1 MVPIHY
7 AVLRN
12 NYEMVRFLLE
22 HKADEIAVGK
32 YKKEISQNQEK
43 QKNK

>member
-12 NYEMVRFLLE
+12 NYEMVQFLLE
-22 HKADEIAVGK
+22 HKADEIVIGI
-32 YKKEISQNQEK
+32 YK
-43 QKNK
+43 